1 MSLMCRESYQLQ
13 SHSRGLYMSTDI
25 LLAVICLN
33 RVLLPTLRLLLVRVC
48 EAWRRNIRGEEGA
61 ERERLGWNEAIEIT
75 EVHGKQEACQKQIR
89 ELMVRRNGGS
99 AASSSEK
106 CGPTTLKLGISSSL
120 DTCK

>member
-1 MSLMCRESYQLQ
+1 
-13 SHSRGLYMSTDI
+13 MSTDI

-48 EAWRRNIRGEEGA
+48 EAWRRDIRGEEGA

-89 ELMVRRNGGS
+89 VSFNAETAARPLVKS
-99 AASSSEK
+99 AVQR
-106 CGPTTLKLGISSSL
+106 L
-120 DTCK
+120 